1 MTELVPRRFA
11 AASAASCAAPLRG
24 GNSHGGLDAPAFL
37 PEYFDRVVLT
47 RTPEDFITNVH
58 RVVHALPLGS
68 CWTGEAIRLQC
79 QALGITPRHH
89 NAWGRAIRYCLSSG
103 LLTETGRFP
112 RMRTRL
118 AHGRRN
124 PEYIRVS
131 HS

>member
-11 AASAASCAAPLRG
+11 AASAASCAALPWG
-24 GNSHGGLDAPAFL
+24 PEPPSPAFL

-79 QALGITPRHH
+79 QALGVTPRHY
-89 NAWGRAIRYCLSSG
+89 NAWGRAIRYCLAAG

-118 AHGRRN
+118 SHGRRN

-131 HS
+131 AP